1 MSRNLLILVLLT
13 MSGAGCSATRPLLS
27 TIVVTPPRLSF
38 RHTPSGDSWHWTA
51 VAVTYPSEL
60 LIPAPCSP
68 SPLSPIELVTYF
80 DEDECLAPLTPNE
93 PVPDATAV
101 VPVPQISPTAP
112 VELVSVP
119 APIQQPSPAPVD
131 YDPASVSPADA
142 LGPVALVDATTPT
155 QPVTSILPVTS
166 EITPVAQ
173 TNSTSKFPFSPIRVE
188 LPASIEAC
196 FTPATGVSPASAS
209 ISSANPPSQAVVA
222 SMEVIQDAAT
232 HSLVS
237 PVPVQIDLSELL
249 TEIRQQRQLI
259 EALQRDLMR
268 ERSIDNAEIEEL
280 EAAVENL
287 LVQSKT
293 APQETSPQRK

>member
-1 MSRNLLILVLLT
+1 MSRSLLILVLLT
-13 MSGAGCSATRPLLS
+13 MSGTGCSATRPLLS

-60 LIPAPCSP
+60 LIPAPCAP
-68 SPLSPIELVTYF
+68 SPVSPVELVTFF
-80 DEDECLAPLTPNE
+80 DEDECLAPITPSE
-93 PVPDATAV
+93 PAPVATAV
-101 VPVPQISPTAP
+101 VPVLQISPTAP
-112 VELVSVP
+112 VELVSAS

-131 YDPASVSPADA
+131 HDPSSVLPTDA
-142 LGPVALVDATTPT
+142 LGSVALVGATTPT
-155 QPVTSILPVTS
+155 QPATSIVPVTS
-166 EITPVAQ
+166 EITPVAH

-188 LPASIEAC
+188 LPAPIEVG
-196 FTPATGVSPASAS
+196 FTPASGVSPVSAS
-209 ISSANPPSQAVVA
+209 ISSANPHSQAVVA
-222 SMEVIQDAAT
+222 SMEVLQDSAP

-237 PVPVQIDLSELL
+237 PAPVQIDLAELL

-287 LVQSKT
+287 LVQTKT
-293 APQETSPQRK
+293 VPQETSTPPK